1 MERPDCIN
9 QKTAFETIEWLTGNA
24 EKPEMADQFIN
35 TICYLYTE
43 RIRRDSQ
50 SRRHRKYRT
59 ASPMSLKELV
69 NETRTLEKERMM
81 KAEAERLNQQA
92 DKVSE
97 SIQRFL
103 KRNGHEQA
111 EPQAQEK
118 TEAERKEKTNIQMT
132 PEDLARATRQ
142 AAREADRDISW
153 SHMNLAVYMMYG
165 IWMAE
170 KGERLTQEQPT
181 ASRYGPLFTTLF
193 KIPKKKTDR
202 EEEERGKDREAM
214 AKIKDGDPL
223 IYALVS
229 RTAYTVSAQ
238 PVSSLTQ
245 EHTSKGTP
253 WHKTTSKA
261 EGENVKIDDQ
271 TICEW
276 FKGKIRKVTL
286 NAK

>member
-1 MERPDCIN
+1 MN

-24 EKPEMADQFIN
+24 DKPEMADQFIN
-35 TICYLYTE
+35 TICYLYSE
-43 RIRRDSQ
+43 RIKKDSQ
-50 SRRHRKYRT
+50 SRRQRKYRGT
-59 ASPMSLKELV
+59 SPMSIKELV
-69 NETRTLEKERMM
+69 NETRILEKERMM
-81 KAEAERLNQQA
+81 KAEAERLNHQA
-92 DKVSE
+92 DKMSE

-103 KRNGHEQA
+103 KRNGHE
-111 EPQAQEK
+111 ETEHQAQDK
-118 TEAERKEKTNIQMT
+118 TEAERKEKTNIQVT

-153 SHMNLAVYMMYG
+153 SHMNIAVYMMYG

-202 EEEERGKDREAM
+202 EEEEREKDRQAL
-214 AKIKDGDPL
+214 AKIKDNDPL

-238 PVSSLTQ
+238 PVTCLTQ
-245 EHTSKGTP
+245 QHTSKGTP
-253 WHKTTSKA
+253 WHRTTSRA
-261 EGENVKIDDQ
+261 EGENIKIDDL

-276 FKGKIRKVTL
+276 FKRKIKKVTL
-286 NAK
+286 QAQ